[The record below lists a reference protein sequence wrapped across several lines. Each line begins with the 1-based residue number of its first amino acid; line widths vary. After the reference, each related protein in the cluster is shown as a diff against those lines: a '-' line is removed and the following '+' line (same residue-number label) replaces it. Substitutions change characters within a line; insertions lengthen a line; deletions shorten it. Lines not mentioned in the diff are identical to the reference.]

1 MHDLEELDEDSE
13 VVQVE
18 DLSNGEQEDSLVSRR
33 SPVTKDSLD
42 CFLGNPKALEDLT
55 EMDRLKNSV
64 DLTTDLTTD

>member
-1 MHDLEELDEDSE
+1 M
-13 VVQVE
+13 E